1 MKPVYS
7 AIEML
12 EKLIGFPTVSR
23 DSNLPLIEF
32 VEDYLLA
39 YGVESTRVYNEDK
52 TKANLY
58 ASVGPAAPNGVIL
71 SGHTDVVPVD
81 GQDWAT
87 DPFVMTI
94 KGDRIYGRGSCD
106 MKGFLAVCLAE
117 LPAMLEADLKRPIH
131 FALSYDEELACLGA
145 WDLVDAMAINVA
157 KPALVIV
164 GEPTNMQVV
173 TGHKGFMNF
182 ITRVRGFEVHSSLYH
197 TGVSAVMIAARL
209 ISWIGELS
217 ASNQENADPEN
228 PFVPNWSSLHCG
240 QIEGGTAHN
249 ITAKDCWFVT
259 DIRAIAGETP
269 QQYFEQY
276 KTYIKDV
283 IEPEMQRIQPGTGID
298 IEILSE
304 VPGLEPEIEGAA
316 EQIARSITGDNGVH
330 VVSYG
335 TEAGQFQGGGFSAVV
350 CGPGSIEQAHQP
362 DEYLF
367 LSELEAGT
375 RFIQQIIQRQT
386 T

>member
-1 MKPVYS
+1 MKPKYS

-12 EKLIGFPTVSR
+12 EKLVAFPTVSR
-23 DSNLPLIEF
+23 DSNLPLIQF
-32 VEDYLLA
+32 VEDYLSSH
-39 YGVESTRVYNEDK
+39 GVESTRVYNEDK
-52 TKANLY
+52 TKASLY
-58 ASVGPAAPNGVIL
+58 ATVGPYTPGGIIL

-81 GQDWAT
+81 GQDWKT
-87 DPFVMTI
+87 DPFVLTI
-94 KGDRIYGRGSCD
+94 KDDRAFGRGSCD
-106 MKGFLAVCLAE
+106 MKGFLAICLAE
-117 LPAMLEADLKRPIH
+117 LPAMLAADLTRPIH

-145 WDLVDAMAINVA
+145 WDLVDEMAINIK
-157 KPALVIV
+157 KPASVIV

-197 TGVSAVMIAARL
+197 TGVSAVMVAARL
-209 ISWIGELS
+209 VSWFSELS
-217 ASNQENADPEN
+217 AKNRADADPNN

-259 DIRAIAGETP
+259 DIRVIAGETP
-269 QQYFEQY
+269 RQYFEQY
-276 KTYIKDV
+276 LSFIRNV
-283 IEPEMQRIQPGTGID
+283 VEPEMQRVHPETGIH

-304 VPGLEPEIEGAA
+304 VPALVPEANGFA
-316 EQIARSITGDNGVH
+316 EETARSITGDNGVH

-362 DEYLF
+362 NEYIL
-367 LSELEAGT
+367 LSEIQAGT
-375 RFIQQIIQRQT
+375 SFIRQIIQRQT
-386 T
+386 A

>member
-32 VEDYLLA
+32 VEGYLSA

-58 ASVGPAAPNGVIL
+58 ASVGPVAPNGVIL

-81 GQDWAT
+81 GQDWTT

-94 KGDRIYGRGSCD
+94 KDDRIYGRGSCD

-145 WDLVDAMAINVA
+145 WDLVDAMAIDVA

-197 TGVSAVMIAARL
+197 TGVSAVMTAARL

-217 ASNQENADPEN
+217 AKNRENADPKN